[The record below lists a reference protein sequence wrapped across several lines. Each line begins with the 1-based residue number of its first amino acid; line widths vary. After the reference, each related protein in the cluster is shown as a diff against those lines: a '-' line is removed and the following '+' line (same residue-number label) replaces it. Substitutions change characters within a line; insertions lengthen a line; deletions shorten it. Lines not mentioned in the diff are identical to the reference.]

1 MKLSVR
7 SFAVACA
14 LLMGGGMLVM
24 GLVNLVSPG
33 YGRAAME
40 VIASVY
46 PGYRAEPGIG
56 NSIVG
61 TLYAAV
67 DGALGG
73 ALFAWL
79 YNRLTG

>member
-1 MKLSVR
+1 VKLSVR

-46 PGYRAEPGIG
+46 PGYHAEPGIG